1 MVKKTKN
8 FSDLALKIFKEHY
21 DFLHEK
27 ELHKWNC
34 DQCDN
39 RYESREELEIH
50 RLKHIQNVRNICNE
64 CGKEFESMEE
74 LFEHEY
80 CYICEQCDNGYNS
93 IEELEDHRRRR
104 HTKFNWEEENS
115 IKKRESRVEIEEIE
129 EEVRKIVHDLPNQS
143 ADDSSYDDK
152 SKTKTTKELKE
163 INNTERKIVKGY
175 ETL

>member
-1 MVKKTKN
+1 MTNSKFGIYLSDKFLSGIIISDHTKNLAKMVKKTKN

-27 ELHKWNC
+27 ELHKWKC
-34 DQCDN
+34 EQCDN

-50 RLKHIQNVRNICNE
+50 RLKHIGNVRNICNE

-80 CYICEQCDNGYNS
+80 CYMCEQCDNGYNS
-93 IEELEDHRRRR
+93 IEELDDHRRRK

-115 IKKRESRVEIEEIE
+115 TKKRKSRVERVENKVIE
-129 EEVRKIVHDLPNQS
+129 
-143 ADDSSYDDK
+143 
-152 SKTKTTKELKE
+152 
-163 INNTERKIVKGY
+163 
-175 ETL
+175 

>member
-21 DFLHEK
+21 DFLHKK
-27 ELHKWNC
+27 ELYKWIC
-34 DQCDN
+34 DQCEN

-93 IEELEDHRRRR
+93 IEELDDHRRRK

-115 IKKRESRVEIEEIE
+115 NKKRKSRVERVENKVIQRDKMPSKNKLAVSTNEMAAPEIMSKEVVQSIMPEE
-129 EEVRKIVHDLPNQS
+129 K
-143 ADDSSYDDK
+143 K
-152 SKTKTTKELKE
+152 
-163 INNTERKIVKGY
+163 
-175 ETL
+175 